1 MASREVLP
9 KDVVKALRK
18 LGFCVITKRG
28 SHFRLVHADGRR
40 VTIAVHPKPLFLG
53 TLHSILRQAEITRE
67 ELDEKL

>member
-1 MASREVLP
+1 MASREVYP

-18 LGFCVITKRG
+18 LGFYVANIKG

-40 VTIAVHPKPLFLG
+40 VTVAMHPKPLFIG
-53 TLHSILRQAEITRE
+53 TLHSILRQAEIMRE